1 MARGRRAWRRRR
13 GDGPVRLAAP
23 FSTRPPT
30 SSSRYRAPRR
40 RRFSSRYRRWTLR
53 DISTATTRT
62 GTAVG
67 VPGSPGAPHSRSMAL
82 VAATPLDPD
91 FTFLVPEGEKW
102 KMRNGLFGPPPACL
116 PPTDTPRYLDDD
128 GRYRHSGGCS
138 RTARSAASSWC
149 TARRRG
155 GAGFGFRKSLQG
167 SCSSCHC
174 YPVVASEQPT
184 LRDIST
190 TRASDGTGMR
200 FYEMD
205 GLGLPAGMRVVAL
218 GALLAKRTFRPSGPK
233 NAKIEPGALGAS
245 PSVQARSRGR
255 QAPGKRFA
263 VPLPRSAAEV
273 RSFESRSYP
282 VAATHSPVSPPPR

>member
-1 MARGRRAWRRRR
+1 
-13 GDGPVRLAAP
+13 
-23 FSTRPPT
+23 
-30 SSSRYRAPRR
+30 
-40 RRFSSRYRRWTLR
+40 
-53 DISTATTRT
+53 
-62 GTAVG
+62 
-67 VPGSPGAPHSRSMAL
+67 
-82 VAATPLDPD
+82 
-91 FTFLVPEGEKW
+91 
-102 KMRNGLFGPPPACL
+102 
-116 PPTDTPRYLDDD
+116 
-128 GRYRHSGGCS
+128 
-138 RTARSAASSWC
+138 
-149 TARRRG
+149 
-155 GAGFGFRKSLQG
+155 
-167 SCSSCHC
+167 
-174 YPVVASEQPT
+174 
-184 LRDIST
+184 
-190 TRASDGTGMR
+190 MR